1 MSEIFTR
8 SNVNDAAKL
17 PLGLP
22 LASISTSTTDVAWQ
36 TCGGDGFWIK
46 PLFEGANGQHRTWI
60 MKVDAGAWS
69 PPHAHEDLEQI
80 LVLEGTFYDDEK
92 TYHPGDFVLRAPG
105 AVHTAGSEDGCIVLL
120 IYCPV

>member
-1 MSEIFTR
+1 
-8 SNVNDAAKL
+8 
-17 PLGLP
+17 
-22 LASISTSTTDVAWQ
+22 
-36 TCGGDGFWIK
+36 
-46 PLFEGANGQHRTWI
+46 